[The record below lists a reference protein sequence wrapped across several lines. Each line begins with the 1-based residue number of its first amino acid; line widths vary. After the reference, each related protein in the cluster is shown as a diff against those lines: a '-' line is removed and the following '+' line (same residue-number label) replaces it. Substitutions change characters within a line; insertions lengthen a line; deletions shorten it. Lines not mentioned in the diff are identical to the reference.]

1 MDPGRGVKLT
11 THFHLMLRFRMLGAV
26 PSLLEYVFMAS
37 CLAKHRG
44 NFTASFKAHYAPTG
58 VFAAIVRCLT
68 LLV

>member
-1 MDPGRGVKLT
+1 
-11 THFHLMLRFRMLGAV
+11 MLRFRMLGAV